1 MRTIRASLV
10 AIPFL
15 GLAVVVWL
23 LSVVIGLAK

>member
-1 MRTIRASLV
+1 MRTVRASLV

>member
-15 GLAVVVWL
+15 GLAVVVRL
-23 LSVVIGLAK
+23 LSAIIGLAR

>member
-23 LSVVIGLAK
+23 LSVVIGLGK